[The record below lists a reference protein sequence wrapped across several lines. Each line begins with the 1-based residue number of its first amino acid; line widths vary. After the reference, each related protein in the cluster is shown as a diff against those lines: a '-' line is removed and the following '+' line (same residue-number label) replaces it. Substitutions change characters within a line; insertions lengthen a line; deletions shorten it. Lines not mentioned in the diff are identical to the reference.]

1 LAEQHKRLQKR
12 RAPVSIWKV
21 QRLIELQEDQVALYH
36 PHRVINDGTG
46 IRVIQSSSEDICP
59 GLTKRRVLPCA
70 TNELLQE

>member
-1 LAEQHKRLQKR
+1 
-12 RAPVSIWKV
+12 V

-59 GLTKRRVLPCA
+59 GPDEAPGITLRD
-70 TNELLQE
+70 Q

>member
-59 GLTKRRVLPCA
+59 GPDEALGITLRD
-70 TNELLQE
+70 Q